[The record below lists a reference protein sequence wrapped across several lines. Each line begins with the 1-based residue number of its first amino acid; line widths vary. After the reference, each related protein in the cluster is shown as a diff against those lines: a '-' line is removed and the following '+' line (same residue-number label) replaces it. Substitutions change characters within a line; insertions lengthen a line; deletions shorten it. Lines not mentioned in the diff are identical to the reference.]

1 MAMGSEFLKQAW
13 FIENEEQEYIKTV
26 KGSKGG
32 PGSAVSPYP
41 TLNPSSDV
49 EALHKA
55 ITVKG
60 VDEATIIEILTKRNN
75 AQRQQIK
82 AAYLQE
88 KGKPLDEVLK
98 KALLGH
104 LEEVVLALLK
114 TPARFD
120 AEELRAAMKGLGT
133 DEDTLNEILASRAN
147 REIREIN
154 RVYREELKRDLAKDI
169 ASDTSGDYEKA
180 LLSLAKGD
188 QSEELAV
195 NDDLADSD
203 ARALYEAG
211 ERRKG
216 TDVNVFTTILTT
228 RSYPHLRRVFQKY
241 SKYSKHDMNKVLD
254 LELKGD
260 I

>member
-1 MAMGSEFLKQAW
+1 MAMVTEFLKQAW
-13 FIENEEQEYIKTV
+13 FIDNEEQEYVKAV

-32 PGSAVSPYP
+32 PGSSVSPC
-41 TLNPSSDV
+41 PSFDPCSDV

-55 ITVKG
+55 ITAKG

-88 KGKPLDEVLK
+88 KGKPLDEALK
-98 KALLGH
+98 KALTGH
-104 LEEVVLALLK
+104 LEEVALALLK

-120 AEELRAAMKGLGT
+120 ADELHAAMKG
-133 DEDTLNEILASRAN
+133 DRC
-147 REIREIN
+147 
-154 RVYREELKRDLAKDI
+154 
-169 ASDTSGDYEKA
+169 
-180 LLSLAKGD
+180 
-188 QSEELAV
+188 EELAV
-195 NDDLADSD
+195 KDDLVDTD

-216 TDVNVFTTILTT
+216 TDVNVFITILTT
-228 RSYPHLRRVFQKY
+228 RSYPHLCRVFQKY
-241 SKYSKHDMNKVLD
+241 SKYSKHDMSKVLD

-260 I
+260 IEKCLTVIGKIV